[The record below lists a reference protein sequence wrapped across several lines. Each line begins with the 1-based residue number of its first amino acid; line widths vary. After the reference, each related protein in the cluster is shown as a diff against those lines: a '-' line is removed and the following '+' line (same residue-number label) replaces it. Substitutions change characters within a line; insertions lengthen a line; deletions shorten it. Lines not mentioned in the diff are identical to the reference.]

1 MNITVNVDE
10 ISLDTVVADIV
21 RYDSEDGEYRD
32 GERTVADIVAEQITA
47 LLVKDDRWNSLRDR
61 VLQIRKEVIREA
73 LLPVIEQAMGGAF
86 QKTNT
91 FGEPVGP
98 EITMRQVIAD
108 EAKKMMTQPADSYN
122 RDKGTVLQQMV
133 RKEVE
138 AALGA
143 EIRDAVKQAR
153 EQVSGEIGSMVAS
166 AVQAGLKAR

>member
-10 ISLDTVVADIV
+10 ISLDTAVGEVV
-21 RYDSEDGEYRD
+21 RYGEDGEYVT
-32 GERTVADIVAEQITA
+32 GHRTVADLVAEQVTA
-47 LLVKDDRWNSLRDR
+47 RLMQDDRWNSLRDR
-61 VLQIRKEVIREA
+61 VLDIRKEVIRET
-73 LLPVIEQAMGGAF
+73 LLPVIEEALTGAF
-86 QKTNT
+86 RKTTN

-108 EAKKMMTQPADSYN
+108 EAKRLMTQPVDSYN

-143 EIRDAVKQAR
+143 EIRDAVKQA
-153 EQVSGEIGSMVAS
+153 
-166 AVQAGLKAR
+166 GLKAR